1 VVALVSHHD
10 LIVVVVSDYCLFFFM
25 VGWCSAF
32 LFTCWFVKQ
41 AEKAARRVVS
51 EDEELRSAQRKKTQR
66 IRAERESADTEREK
80 TWKMREEG
88 GFSSDS
94 DMGHD
99 TNVKAEQMLTAGGG
113 TRASPKNTEKE

>member
-1 VVALVSHHD
+1 
-10 LIVVVVSDYCLFFFM
+10 M
-25 VGWCSAF
+25 
-32 LFTCWFVKQ
+32 
-41 AEKAARRVVS
+41 VS

-99 TNVKAEQMLTAGGG
+99 INVEAEQMLTEGMER
-113 TRASPKNTEKE
+113 RAYPKNTEKE